1 MEIKQIFE
9 DVKEIIEES
18 CGIEASRIQLTD
30 TLFNELQIDS
40 IDMVD
45 ILFEIEIKY
54 DISLKIADLKQ
65 QTDKLPDENPNEI
78 EGKITAEGV
87 LSIVAQMPEID
98 LEKVHEGMS
107 IDELIRLINVHSLC
121 KIIKAKLDE
130 KT

>member
-18 CGIEASRIQLTD
+18 CGIEASSIQLTD

-45 ILFEIEIKY
+45 ILFEIETKY

-65 QTDKLPDENPNEI
+65 QTDKRSDDNPTEI

-87 LSIVAQMPEID
+87 LSIVAEMPEID
-98 LEKVHEGMS
+98 LEKVREGMS
-107 IDELIRLINVHSLC
+107 IDELVRLINVHSLC
-121 KIIKAKLDE
+121 KIIKVKLDE
-130 KT
+130 KN